1 MSALEDLRKMRPL
14 FGHGLEYLEVAS
26 GDVSARITNQ
36 IHRQVTRIMMPL
48 GSLDGKLEGIN
59 LHSTQKAI
67 IWESI
72 SGHAVPCS
80 FSKEQLDL
88 VKELLTSRVR
98 VSGTVQYF
106 TNGLPKSITNTTE
119 IVAAAPS
126 KILPKAGYGTI
137 PELTNGR
144 DSLELLAELR
154 GESLG

>member
-1 MSALEDLRKMRPL
+1 MSALEDLRNMRPL

-26 GDVSARITNQ
+26 GNVSSRITNQ
-36 IHRQVTRIMMPL
+36 IGRQVTRIMHAGYAAL
-48 GSLDGKLEGIN
+48 GSLEGKLEGIN

-80 FSKEQLDL
+80 FSKEQLGL

-126 KILPKAGYGTI
+126 KILPKAAMG
-137 PELTNGR
+137 LFQN
-144 DSLELLAELR
+144 
-154 GESLG
+154 